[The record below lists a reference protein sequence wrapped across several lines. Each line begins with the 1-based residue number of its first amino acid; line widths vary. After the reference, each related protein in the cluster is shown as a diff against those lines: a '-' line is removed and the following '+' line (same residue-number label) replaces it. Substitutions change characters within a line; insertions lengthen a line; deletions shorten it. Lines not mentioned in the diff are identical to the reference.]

1 MAKKQAVQSGLVSKN
16 VLAVAVVIAFVL
28 GAYVGGTGMSL
39 YLSESNT
46 PKAAQGPS
54 MSPVPPQG
62 MGAPQGMPP
71 QGMPPQ
77 GMGQPQ
83 GGSSEHGVMTAA
95 LEEEVSLH
103 PENVRAWTQLGN
115 AYYDSNMFEKA
126 IRAYKR
132 SLELNPADAN
142 VWTDLGVMYRRSGQP
157 QKAVEAFESA
167 ILNDGKHEIAWFN
180 KGLVL
185 MHDMEDAQAAVR
197 TWEKL
202 AEINPNAKTPN
213 GQPLK
218 ELIEKLK

>member
-1 MAKKQAVQSGLVSKN
+1 MAKKQAVQSGLVSKK
-16 VLAVAVVIAFVL
+16 VLAIAVIVAFVL

-46 PKAAQGPS
+46 PEVAKGPS
-54 MSPVPPQG
+54 MPQGTPQG
-62 MGAPQGMPP
+62 MP

-83 GGSSEHGVMTAA
+83 GGSSRHGAMTAA

-103 PENVRAWTQLGN
+103 PDNVRAWTQLGN
-115 AYYDSNMFEKA
+115 AYFDSEMFEKA

-132 SLELNPADAN
+132 SLELNPTDAN

-157 QKAVEAFESA
+157 QKAIESFENA